1 MPSHYTVGNWR
12 YLQTV
17 DLLMYQAF
25 GDLGALQR
33 MLSQAGAAAAAPA
46 AGPGLLPAIWRGA
59 MAAPGPTAPAFSA
72 PSAQPTHGPALSGN
86 LASLGGQLA
95 ALAALNPGLLR
106 ALACA
111 PQLQAGAAA
120 GQDMPPAQAPGSQGP
135 GPAAAGGAGQAAGGA
150 GPAAVPRFPGWPL
163 PGGPGPPANGGASQ

>member
-1 MPSHYTVGNWR
+1 MQGNR
-12 YLQTV
+12 QCCHVQTV
-17 DLLMYQAF
+17 YLLVYQAS

-33 MLSQAGAAAAAPA
+33 MLSQAGAAAATPA

-59 MAAPGPTAPAFSA
+59 MAAPGPAAQAFSA
-72 PSAQPTHGPALSGN
+72 PGAHPAHRPALPGN

-111 PQLQAGAAA
+111 PQLQAGDAA
-120 GQDMPPAQAPGSQGP
+120 GQGMQAAHAP
-135 GPAAAGGAGQAAGGA
+135 GPAAADGAGQAAGVA
-150 GPAAVPRFPGWPL
+150 EQAVVPRLPGWPL
-163 PGGPGPPANGGASQ
+163 PGAPGPPANGGASQ